1 MTDGELGDIEIT
13 NHWRMQGTALLGG
26 PPPLSGDLVVS
37 QPGREAQSEPGE
49 GEEEQK

>member
-13 NHWRMQGTALLGG
+13 NHWRMQGTALVA
-26 PPPLSGDLVVS
+26 PLSGDLVVS